1 MCKGGAGEEGP
12 DFLTDAVQTA
22 CSRPSS
28 PLLSNVAAAASHFV
42 CFFDLLEGERLK
54 SCSLWHLSD
63 TQRRACWGSFL
74 LHMLDWDSQQTGLYH
89 TVCGKPQG
97 TSLWPNCTRG
107 FRMHIGAACRMTLQ
121 PMGPT
126 YTMNNCNIPLHITL
140 LLCLSPAPFLSN
152 ALQTIVVRLGV
163 LKKINIVILP
173 ALQMGKMK
181 LRDITQQA
189 SGSARNRNHDP
200 RFPVPGSNHL
210 QWELGHGYTYKL
222 TAAQLFR
229 YSCATVRSL
238 V

>member
-1 MCKGGAGEEGP
+1 
-12 DFLTDAVQTA
+12 
-22 CSRPSS
+22 
-28 PLLSNVAAAASHFV
+28 
-42 CFFDLLEGERLK
+42 
-54 SCSLWHLSD
+54 
-63 TQRRACWGSFL
+63 
-74 LHMLDWDSQQTGLYH
+74 
-89 TVCGKPQG
+89 
-97 TSLWPNCTRG
+97 
-107 FRMHIGAACRMTLQ
+107 MHIGAACRMTLQ

-238 V
+238 VQPHYADKRELSHQHNKTSSRSGGSSVVRRASSTNSAGHTGSYVVCRGVGVEAFFSMSNKKFCQHKCQCTHGFRLVNHLHAFECFTTGAELSSYIYVNDYRS